1 MTDQHAEK
9 LSEFPALNRR
19 QRRVLGVLIEKGM
32 TTPEYYP
39 LTLKAVTTGCNQKSN
54 RDPVTNLDEESI
66 LDTLEELREMGF
78 TGTVHTDG
86 GRAERYRHY
95 IRHKFDLSEIQ
106 IAVMGELLLRGRQ
119 QLGELRARA
128 SRMTP
133 IGSLDELRDELSGLM
148 QSGTVRSSGDL
159 HRRGI
164 EVDHG
169 LYLDKEPESNFG
181 SDVSRSESTVS
192 DQSSGE
198 ERSVPMESESTS
210 QAETT
215 APAPTNS
222 QWEESR
228 QQLQDENRELRER
241 MERLEETVRDLSAQL
256 DDLKQQLG
264 V

>member
-1 MTDQHAEK
+1 MTDHNEEK
-9 LSEFPALNRR
+9 LTQFPVLTRH

-54 RDPVTNLDEESI
+54 RDPVTNLDEESV

-95 IRHKFDLSEIQ
+95 VRHRFDLSEAQ
-106 IAVMGELLLRGRQ
+106 IAIMGELLLRGRQ
-119 QLGELRARA
+119 QLGELRSRA

-133 IGSLDELRDELSGLM
+133 IESLDQLREELSGLM
-148 QSGTVRSSGDL
+148 KMGAVRSSGDL
-159 HRRGI
+159 KRRGI

-169 LYLDKEPESNFG
+169 LYLDKE
-181 SDVSRSESTVS
+181 SESQVGSS
-192 DQSSGE
+192 DSGIADSVTGPSE
-198 ERSVPMESESTS
+198 EEHS
-210 QAETT
+210 
-215 APAPTNS
+215 PAPIVRDAASSDSLVVPSTFS

-228 QQLQDENRELRER
+228 QQLEDENRELRDR
-241 MERLEETVRDLSAQL
+241 VERLEETVRELSTQL